1 MPLVNC
7 EINLILCWTEN
18 CVISSATGKI
28 KFAIIDTTLYVL
40 VVTLLTEDNIK
51 LFKQLESDFK
61 RIINWSIYINLNQKT
76 NIKIYFLI
84 T

>member
-7 EINLILCWTEN
+7 ETNLILCWTEN
-18 CVISSATGKI
+18 CVISWATGKI
-28 KFAIIDTTLYVL
+28 KFAIIDTALYVL